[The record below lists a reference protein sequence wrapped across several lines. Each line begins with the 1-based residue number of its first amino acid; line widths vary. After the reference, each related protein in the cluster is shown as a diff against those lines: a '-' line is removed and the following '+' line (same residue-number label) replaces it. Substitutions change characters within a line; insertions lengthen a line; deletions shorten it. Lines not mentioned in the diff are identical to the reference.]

1 MRVRKLAVLFVLAL
15 TLAAIS
21 GCGDDVVL
29 VSLLVAP
36 DNPSV
41 NVAATQQFTVT
52 GTFSDTTTS
61 TTIAGLAWSS
71 ATTTVATID
80 ASTGLATCATAG
92 TSVIT
97 ATAPVASG
105 SSQTVSDTTTLTCV
119 AVP

>member
-1 MRVRKLAVLFVLAL
+1 MRLLCGVFLLAL
-15 TLAAIS
+15 AGTMLA

-36 DNPSV
+36 DNPGV
-41 NVAATQQFTVT
+41 NVGSTQQFTVT

-61 TTIAGLAWSS
+61 TSIAGLVWSS
-71 ATTTVATID
+71 ATTAVATID
-80 ASTGLATCATAG
+80 ASTGLATCASGG

-105 SSQTVSDTTTLTCV
+105 SSQTVNDTTTLTCV